1 MPALPFRR
9 PARELLIDLN
19 AFLFPSG
26 CVACRKPL
34 PPRRPFGI
42 CSDCRRRLLP
52 ITGPTCLLC
61 RSDSRQAAGF
71 TAGRTCRDP
80 EHIPFQVH
88 AAVQMIDPADRLV
101 HALKFHDRP
110 EVGAMLAVFIA
121 RRLKREGA
129 AGWDLVMPMP
139 LHRTRERARGY
150 NQSAEIAARLALS
163 LGARLETRALNR
175 VRSTRPQAD
184 LDHDR
189 RGGNVEGAFRAA
201 VPPRGAGDRPLP
213 ERRGGVMVSGRRC
226 LLVDD
231 VATTG
236 HTLLEA
242 LEALQASAPG
252 ATGAA
257 VFALA

>member
-1 MPALPFRR
+1 MPAFPFRR
-9 PARELLIDLN
+9 PARELLLDLD

-34 PPRRPFGI
+34 SPRRPFGV
-42 CSDCRRRLLP
+42 CSNCRRRLLP
-52 ITGPTCLLC
+52 VTGPTCLIC
-61 RSDSRQAAGF
+61 RSESRQAAGF
-71 TAGRTCRDP
+71 VAGRTCRDP
-80 EHIPFQVH
+80 GHAPFQVH

-110 EVGAMLAVFIA
+110 EVGAMLAVFVA

-150 NQSAEIAARLALS
+150 NQSAEIAGRLALS
-163 LGARLETRALNR
+163 LGARVETRALLR

-189 RGGNVEGAFRAA
+189 RGGNVEGAFRAG
-201 VPPRGAGDRPLP
+201 VPPRDGDRSLA
-213 ERRGGVMVSGRRC
+213 ERRRGGGVSGRRC

-242 LEALQASAPG
+242 LRALQGSAPA